1 MTVLAVNV
9 LCVASVVVS
18 DVVVMCSIGGSLV
31 VSDVVFYL
39 FFLFLEHKV
48 CWSGS
53 EFWFSNVLVSAV
65 LGSQEKKNVIY
76 INLSRSAGIAGT
88 SPSTIL

>member
-48 CWSGS
+48 C
-53 EFWFSNVLVSAV
+53 
-65 LGSQEKKNVIY
+65 
-76 INLSRSAGIAGT
+76 
-88 SPSTIL
+88 